1 MVVLI
6 DLDAA
11 PPPPPPRRSR
21 LHGARLVLP
30 GLAVVLILLLGG
42 AAAPPFAGLTEVAGT
57 GDQRTEYH
65 LVTTAALYTAQPRA
79 NVTLL
84 DAIPLVAGGPRWSVT
99 VAATDATIA
108 LSADRSTIMAVP
120 HERGWAVFV
129 DARTGRVRW
138 KVPAF
143 GPLGVVGDRVVV
155 WQPPGML
162 RMADVETGRTRWQ
175 QPAGADTLAVD
186 DRWVVALDQSGRG
199 KVFASPN
206 GAVLTDKSDLSYTD
220 NGDGYGGAVILG
232 DALYWWTSTVVAA
245 YRLPE
250 LTPLWRMDAGQTL
263 TVEPCG
269 ALVCALGNGGV
280 IAADPATGKEG
291 WTNLAWRALTGE
303 VAVTGDGRAQRADL
317 STGRALEELGRG
329 APVGDLLIRLDGDRG
344 LAIRLGSRAVLGEL
358 PPVDPAL
365 CSMAGRYLA
374 CPVDGGAVTVWRVR

>member
-1 MVVLI
+1 VLF
-6 DLDAA
+6 
-11 PPPPPPRRSR
+11 
-21 LHGARLVLP
+21 
-30 GLAVVLILLLGG
+30 LLGGG
-42 AAAPPFAGLTEVAGT
+42 AAAPPSAGLTEVAGT
-57 GDQRTEYH
+57 GDQRTEHH

-79 NVTLL
+79 NVTFL

-99 VAATDATIA
+99 VAATDATIT

-120 HERGWAVFV
+120 HEQGWHEQGRAVFV

-138 KVPAF
+138 KVPVF
-143 GPLGVVGDRVVV
+143 GTLGVVGDRVVV

-206 GAVLTDKSDLSYTD
+206 GAVLTDKSDLPYTD

-245 YRLPE
+245 YRLPG
-250 LTPLWRMDAGQTL
+250 LTPLWRRDAGQTL

-291 WTNLAWRALTGE
+291 WTNLAWRALAGE

-344 LAIRLGSRAVLGEL
+344 LAIRLGDRAVLGEL
-358 PPVDPAL
+358 PPVNPAL
-365 CSMAGRYLA
+365 CSRAGRYLA
-374 CPVDGGAVTVWRVR
+374 CPVDGGAVTVWRIR